1 MRIMVEITHSIPST
15 KHLSSSD
22 WKVMIEGRV
31 QGFSSEEET
40 LKQDGNRFLNYFEK
54 VKLEFPGSE
63 DLYPSV
69 EWVKAKS
76 ATGSSYDL
84 LEVTRSINKDQKK
97 KLNNS
102 PIKVRVT
109 MNLENNPP
117 RYRLSPSLGR
127 ILGGIEEATRLQVM
141 GALW

>member
-22 WKVMIEGRV
+22 WKVRVEGRV
-31 QGFSSEEET
+31 QGFSSEEES
-40 LKQDGNRFLNYFEK
+40 LNQDDNRFLNYFEK
-54 VKLEFPGSE
+54 VRLEFPE

-76 ATGSSYDL
+76 GTGSTYDC

-102 PIKVRVT
+102 PIKVKVLLS
-109 MNLENNPP
+109 LESNPP
-117 RYRLSPSLGR
+117 RYRLSPALGR